1 MAFLSF
7 VLALL
12 SVALISIRRFDS
24 SFRRFSVSFRHF
36 GVSFRH
42 FSSSICR
49 FDDSFR
55 ASPFSGVLLTWGTK
69 TTLYYIKL
77 LKRVKSNTI
86 VIGGIIMI
94 KTAICDDIPQMA
106 DAVEELLIQ
115 YNQKLFESN
124 VFYYPEK
131 LIRHMKKTEFD
142 LFILDIEF
150 PNTTGIDLAEIIRQN
165 NLNVPIIF
173 LTNYKEYMEDVFKV
187 QTFDYIIK
195 PVTKE
200 NLFPVL
206 DRVMRYLDVR
216 EERFIFSYN
225 KISYSLKINDLVYF
239 EKNRRQVIIHSLNE
253 DYVSNMSTTTILS
266 KLNDCFV
273 QVHTSFIVNVKYIKE
288 IGNNFLILKKDNNS
302 IEIPMSRKYKETARD
317 KILMKLRDIV

>member
-1 MAFLSF
+1 
-7 VLALL
+7 
-12 SVALISIRRFDS
+12 
-24 SFRRFSVSFRHF
+24 
-36 GVSFRH
+36 
-42 FSSSICR
+42 
-49 FDDSFR
+49 
-55 ASPFSGVLLTWGTK
+55 
-69 TTLYYIKL
+69 
-77 LKRVKSNTI
+77 
-86 VIGGIIMI
+86 
-94 KTAICDDIPQMA
+94 
-106 DAVEELLIQ
+106 
-115 YNQKLFESN
+115 
-124 VFYYPEK
+124 
-131 LIRHMKKTEFD
+131 MKKTEFD

-173 LTNYKEYMEDVFKV
+173 LTNYREYMEDVFKV
-187 QTFDYIIK
+187 HTFDFIIK

-206 DRVMRYLDVR
+206 DRVTRYLDVR

-225 KISYSLKINDLVYF
+225 KISYSLNINELVYF
-239 EKNRRQVIIHSLNE
+239 EKSRRQVIIHSLNE

-273 QVHTSFIVNVKYIKE
+273 QVHASFIVNVKYIKE
-288 IGNNFLILKKDNNS
+288 IGNNFLVLKKDNNNS

>member
-1 MAFLSF
+1 
-7 VLALL
+7 
-12 SVALISIRRFDS
+12 
-24 SFRRFSVSFRHF
+24 
-36 GVSFRH
+36 
-42 FSSSICR
+42 
-49 FDDSFR
+49 
-55 ASPFSGVLLTWGTK
+55 
-69 TTLYYIKL
+69 
-77 LKRVKSNTI
+77 
-86 VIGGIIMI
+86 MI

-115 YNQKLFESN
+115 YNQKLFEAS
-124 VFYYPEK
+124 VFYYPQN
-131 LIRHMKKTEFD
+131 LISHMKKTEFD

-150 PNTTGIDLAEIIRQN
+150 PNTTGIELAEIIRQN

-173 LTNYKEYMEDVFKV
+173 LTNYREYMEDVFKV

-206 DRVMRYLDVR
+206 DRVMRYLDVG

-225 KISYSLKINDLVYF
+225 KKSHSLKLNELVYF
-239 EKNRRQVIIHSLNE
+239 EKNRRQVIIHTLNE
-253 DYVSNMSTTTILS
+253 VYVSNMSTTTILP
-266 KLNDCFV
+266 KLNDYFV

-288 IGNNFLILKKDNNS
+288 IGNNFLILKRDNNNS
-302 IEIPMSRKYKETARD
+302 IEVPMSRKYKETARD

>member
-1 MAFLSF
+1 M
-7 VLALL
+7 VL
-12 SVALISIRRFDS
+12 
-24 SFRRFSVSFRHF
+24 
-36 GVSFRH
+36 
-42 FSSSICR
+42 
-49 FDDSFR
+49 
-55 ASPFSGVLLTWGTK
+55 
-69 TTLYYIKL
+69 
-77 LKRVKSNTI
+77 
-86 VIGGIIMI
+86 GGILMI

-115 YNQKLFESN
+115 YNQKLFEAS
-124 VFYYPEK
+124 VFYYPQN

-150 PNTTGIDLAEIIRQN
+150 PNTTGIDLAEVIRKN

-173 LTNYKEYMEDVFKV
+173 LTNYREYMEDVFKV

-200 NLFPVL
+200 NFFPVL
-206 DRVMRYLDVR
+206 DRVLRYLDVG

-225 KISYSLKINDLVYF
+225 KKSYSLKLNELVYF
-239 EKNRRQVIIHSLNE
+239 EKNRRQVIIHTLNE
-253 DYVSNMSTTTILS
+253 VYVSNMSTTTILS
-266 KLNDCFV
+266 ELNDCFV

-288 IGNNFLILKKDNNS
+288 IGNNFLILKKDNNNS
-302 IEIPMSRKYKETARD
+302 IEVPISRKYKETARD

>member
-1 MAFLSF
+1 
-7 VLALL
+7 
-12 SVALISIRRFDS
+12 
-24 SFRRFSVSFRHF
+24 
-36 GVSFRH
+36 
-42 FSSSICR
+42 
-49 FDDSFR
+49 
-55 ASPFSGVLLTWGTK
+55 
-69 TTLYYIKL
+69 
-77 LKRVKSNTI
+77 
-86 VIGGIIMI
+86 MI

-115 YNQKLFESN
+115 YNQLFEAS
-124 VFYYPEK
+124 VFYYPQK
-131 LIRHMKKTEFD
+131 LITHMKKTEFD

-173 LTNYKEYMEDVFKV
+173 LTNYREYMEDVFKV

-206 DRVMRYLDVR
+206 DRVMRYLDVG

-225 KISYSLKINDLVYF
+225 KISYSLKINELVYF
-239 EKNRRQVIIHSLNE
+239 EKNRRQVIIHTLNE

-288 IGNNFLILKKDNNS
+288 IGNNFLILKKDNNNS
-302 IEIPMSRKYKETARD
+302 IEVPMSRKYKETARD

>member
-1 MAFLSF
+1 
-7 VLALL
+7 
-12 SVALISIRRFDS
+12 
-24 SFRRFSVSFRHF
+24 
-36 GVSFRH
+36 
-42 FSSSICR
+42 
-49 FDDSFR
+49 
-55 ASPFSGVLLTWGTK
+55 
-69 TTLYYIKL
+69 
-77 LKRVKSNTI
+77 
-86 VIGGIIMI
+86 MI

-239 EKNRRQVIIHSLNE
+239 EKNRRQVIIRTLSE

-288 IGNNFLILKKDNNS
+288 IGNNFLILKKDNNNS

>member
-1 MAFLSF
+1 
-7 VLALL
+7 
-12 SVALISIRRFDS
+12 
-24 SFRRFSVSFRHF
+24 
-36 GVSFRH
+36 
-42 FSSSICR
+42 
-49 FDDSFR
+49 
-55 ASPFSGVLLTWGTK
+55 
-69 TTLYYIKL
+69 
-77 LKRVKSNTI
+77 
-86 VIGGIIMI
+86 MI

-173 LTNYKEYMEDVFKV
+173 LTNYREYMEDVFKV
-187 QTFDYIIK
+187 HTFDFIIK

-206 DRVMRYLDVR
+206 DRVTRYLDVR

-225 KISYSLKINDLVYF
+225 KISYSLHINELVYF
-239 EKNRRQVIIHSLNE
+239 EKSRRQVIIHSLNE

-273 QVHTSFIVNVKYIKE
+273 QVHASFIVNVKYIKE
-288 IGNNFLILKKDNNS
+288 IGNNFLVLKKDNNNS

>member
-1 MAFLSF
+1 
-7 VLALL
+7 
-12 SVALISIRRFDS
+12 
-24 SFRRFSVSFRHF
+24 
-36 GVSFRH
+36 
-42 FSSSICR
+42 
-49 FDDSFR
+49 
-55 ASPFSGVLLTWGTK
+55 
-69 TTLYYIKL
+69 
-77 LKRVKSNTI
+77 
-86 VIGGIIMI
+86 MI

-115 YNQKLFESN
+115 YNQELFESN

-131 LIRHMKKTEFD
+131 LIRHMKKIEFD

-173 LTNYKEYMEDVFKV
+173 LTNYREYMEDVFKV

-206 DRVMRYLDVR
+206 DRVMRYLDVK
-216 EERFIFSYN
+216 EERFVFSYN
-225 KISYSLKINDLVYF
+225 KISYSLKINELVYF
-239 EKNRRQVIIHSLNE
+239 EKSRRQVIIHTLNE

-273 QVHTSFIVNVKYIKE
+273 QVHASFIVNVKYIKE
-288 IGNNFLILKKDNNS
+288 IGNNFLILKKDNNNS
-302 IEIPMSRKYKETARD
+302 IEIPMSRKYKDTARD

>member
-1 MAFLSF
+1 M
-7 VLALL
+7 
-12 SVALISIRRFDS
+12 
-24 SFRRFSVSFRHF
+24 
-36 GVSFRH
+36 
-42 FSSSICR
+42 
-49 FDDSFR
+49 
-55 ASPFSGVLLTWGTK
+55 
-69 TTLYYIKL
+69 
-77 LKRVKSNTI
+77 
-86 VIGGIIMI
+86 VIGGILMI

-115 YNQKLFESN
+115 YNQKLFEAS
-124 VFYYPEK
+124 VFYYPQN
-131 LIRHMKKTEFD
+131 LISHMKKTEFD

-150 PNTTGIDLAEIIRQN
+150 PNTTGIELAEIIRQN

-173 LTNYKEYMEDVFKV
+173 LTNYREYMEDVFKV

-206 DRVMRYLDVR
+206 DRVMRYLDVG

-225 KISYSLKINDLVYF
+225 KKSHSLKLNELVYF
-239 EKNRRQVIIHSLNE
+239 EKNRRQVIIHTLNE
-253 DYVSNMSTTTILS
+253 VYVSNMSTTTILP
-266 KLNDCFV
+266 KLNDYFV

-288 IGNNFLILKKDNNS
+288 IGNNFLILKRDNNNS
-302 IEIPMSRKYKETARD
+302 IEVPMSRKYKETARD

>member
-1 MAFLSF
+1 
-7 VLALL
+7 
-12 SVALISIRRFDS
+12 
-24 SFRRFSVSFRHF
+24 
-36 GVSFRH
+36 
-42 FSSSICR
+42 
-49 FDDSFR
+49 
-55 ASPFSGVLLTWGTK
+55 
-69 TTLYYIKL
+69 
-77 LKRVKSNTI
+77 
-86 VIGGIIMI
+86 MI
-94 KTAICDDIPQMA
+94 KTAICDDIPQMT

-239 EKNRRQVIIHSLNE
+239 EKNRRQVIIHTLNE
-253 DYVSNMSTTTILS
+253 DYVSNMSTNTILS

-288 IGNNFLILKKDNNS
+288 IGNNFLIVKKDNNNS

>member
-1 MAFLSF
+1 
-7 VLALL
+7 
-12 SVALISIRRFDS
+12 
-24 SFRRFSVSFRHF
+24 
-36 GVSFRH
+36 
-42 FSSSICR
+42 
-49 FDDSFR
+49 
-55 ASPFSGVLLTWGTK
+55 
-69 TTLYYIKL
+69 
-77 LKRVKSNTI
+77 
-86 VIGGIIMI
+86 MI

-239 EKNRRQVIIHSLNE
+239 EKNRRQVIIHTLNE
-253 DYVSNMSTTTILS
+253 DYVSNMSTNTILS

-288 IGNNFLILKKDNNS
+288 IGNNFLIVKKDNNNS

>member
-1 MAFLSF
+1 
-7 VLALL
+7 
-12 SVALISIRRFDS
+12 
-24 SFRRFSVSFRHF
+24 
-36 GVSFRH
+36 
-42 FSSSICR
+42 
-49 FDDSFR
+49 
-55 ASPFSGVLLTWGTK
+55 
-69 TTLYYIKL
+69 
-77 LKRVKSNTI
+77 
-86 VIGGIIMI
+86 MI

-115 YNQKLFESN
+115 YNQELFESN

-131 LIRHMKKTEFD
+131 LIRHMKKAEFD

-173 LTNYKEYMEDVFKV
+173 LTNYREYMEDVFKV

-206 DRVMRYLDVR
+206 DRVTRYLDVR

-225 KISYSLKINDLVYF
+225 KISYSLKINELVYF
-239 EKNRRQVIIHSLNE
+239 EKSRRQVFIHTLNE
-253 DYVSNMSTTTILS
+253 DYVSYMSTTTILS

-273 QVHTSFIVNVKYIKE
+273 QVHASFIVNVKYIKE
-288 IGNNFLILKKDNNS
+288 IGSNFLILKIDNNNS